1 MSSDPYMDRIEEIMA
16 PHPVYGLGWQG
27 DDAEQRAFVRHV
39 YGQAGLDAFLAGCT
53 MALTSSSA
61 AGVTASPNRTPAFT
75 EILRHR

>member
-39 YGQAGLDAFLAGCT
+39 YGQAGLDAFLAGGT
-53 MALTSSSA
+53 MALNEFERGRRDTIPEQDA
-61 AGVTASPNRTPAFT
+61 RVY
-75 EILRHR
+75 